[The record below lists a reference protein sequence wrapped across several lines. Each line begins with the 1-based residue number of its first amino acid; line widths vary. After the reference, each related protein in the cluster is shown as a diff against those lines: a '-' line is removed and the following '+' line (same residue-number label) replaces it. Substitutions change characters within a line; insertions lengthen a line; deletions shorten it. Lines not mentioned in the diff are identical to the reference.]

1 MNAKLL
7 PWILIPWALRA
18 AEAPVSK
25 PTPSTV
31 PETPSGPTI
40 QFESTTF
47 DFGKINSGE
56 SVTHSFVFTNT
67 GDRVLEISRVQ
78 PGCGC
83 TTAGTWDKRVEP
95 GAKGSIPLLFN
106 SSGFS
111 GRVSKSATVHCN
123 DTTRSNVILQLTGT
137 IWKPIEATPSLVMF
151 SYGEAGQTNQT
162 KSVRIVN
169 NLEEPVEL
177 SGLTCTNTSFKV
189 ALETIQPGREFT
201 LNITAVPPFPPRSTV
216 ATVRVATSSPKTPSL
231 QVTAYAVV
239 QPAVAVSPE
248 QVWIP
253 GDALTSP
260 LKSTLVI
267 RNSSPESMSL
277 SDAKANVA
285 GLDVSVRET
294 DPGRLYQLEVNFPI
308 GFRLE
313 EGQAA
318 EITVKSSHPRFPV
331 LKIPVLQQPGTR
343 TTAKKSDPS

>member
-7 PWILIPWALRA
+7 PWILIPWALHA
-18 AEAPVSK
+18 AEGSATPPPTATPPDQPPGPVIS
-25 PTPSTV
+25 
-31 PETPSGPTI
+31 
-40 QFESTTF
+40 FESTTF

-67 GDRVLEISRVQ
+67 GNRVLEITRVQ

-95 GAKGSIPLLFN
+95 GAKGSIPLQFN
-106 SSGFS
+106 SAGFS

-123 DTTRSNVILQLTGT
+123 DVARSNIVLQLNGT
-137 IWKPIEATPSLVMF
+137 IWKPIETTPSLVMF
-151 SYGEAGQTNQT
+151 SYGEEGQTPQT

-177 SGLTCTNTSFKV
+177 SGITCTNTSFKT
-189 ALETIQPGREFT
+189 ALETIKPGHEYQ
-201 LNITAVPPFPPRSTV
+201 LNITAIPPFPPKSTV
-216 ATVRVATSSPKTPSL
+216 ATVRIATSTPKSPSL
-231 QVTAYAVV
+231 QLTAYAVV

-253 GDALTSP
+253 GEALTSP

-267 RNSSPESMSL
+267 RNSSTDSVSL
-277 SDAKANVA
+277 SEAKANVA
-285 GLDVSVRET
+285 GLQVSVRET
-294 DPGRLYQLEVNFPI
+294 DPGRLYQLEVNFPV

-318 EITVKSSHPRFPV
+318 EITVKSSHPKFPI
-331 LKIPVLQQPGTR
+331 LRIPVLQQPGSR
-343 TTAKKSDPS
+343 TSAKKSAES